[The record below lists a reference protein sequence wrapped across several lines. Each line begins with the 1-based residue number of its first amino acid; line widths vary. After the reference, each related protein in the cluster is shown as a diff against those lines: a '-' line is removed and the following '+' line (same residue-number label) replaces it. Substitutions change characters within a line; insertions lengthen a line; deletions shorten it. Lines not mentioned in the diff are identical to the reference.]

1 MVIFVSH
8 TLGFCLERCLRCV
21 PQDEDTG
28 GFFVATLRK
37 KHARE
42 SSIDAIPVTDAG
54 NVNGTEG
61 VENVSTESAEVGDMN
76 ELGQADPMQPPDSSE
91 VEDKDIAPIKES
103 SNTEKAEDVR
113 KDFKPQF
120 KGLVEFLPWEK
131 SEFDR
136 IRDFYGIAEGAL
148 SVHNFFI
155 REDMNS
161 QSSRKKDAVSGKC
174 VYYIPYSSR
183 RILKTGGDR
192 SNRLKVVTAGVKAF
206 ERKNFPNGEHDYRL
220 LQVASKFMK
229 KFIL

>member
-1 MVIFVSH
+1 MMPFS
-8 TLGFCLERCLRCV
+8 ERCLRCV

-37 KHARE
+37 KSLEKSCDGNLPAVHAVEVGVIEPDDNAIAEAAAAAEVAVPEIAEAGDGQELEHDGQGQAPE
-42 SSIDAIPVTDAG
+42 SAKTEEHSKIPVQ
-54 NVNGTEG
+54 EG
-61 VENVSTESAEVGDMN
+61 K
-76 ELGQADPMQPPDSSE
+76 
-91 VEDKDIAPIKES
+91 VEDVK
-103 SNTEKAEDVR
+103 
-113 KDFKPQF
+113 KDFKPLF

-155 REDMNS
+155 REDMNN
-161 QSSRKKDAVSGKC
+161 QASRGKKDAVNGKC

-183 RILKTGGDR
+183 RLLKTGGDR

-220 LQVASKFMK
+220 LQVMPMYS
-229 KFIL
+229 LL

>member
-1 MVIFVSH
+1 MISI
-8 TLGFCLERCLRCV
+8 ERCLRCV

-37 KHARE
+37 KSVGKSSGNNIPAAVNAVEVGVIGADGNAIVEAAAVTELEQDGQAQPSDGATIEEHTLKVPAQE
-42 SSIDAIPVTDAG
+42 SSETG
-54 NVNGTEG
+54 
-61 VENVSTESAEVGDMN
+61 
-76 ELGQADPMQPPDSSE
+76 
-91 VEDKDIAPIKES
+91 
-103 SNTEKAEDVR
+103 KAEDAK
-113 KDFKPQF
+113 KDFKPHF

-155 REDMNS
+155 REDMNNHPG
-161 QSSRKKDAVSGKC
+161 RGKKDAVSGKC

-183 RILKTGGDR
+183 RLLKTGGDR

-206 ERKNFPNGEHDYRL
+206 ERKNFLNGEHDYRL
-220 LQVASKFMK
+220 LQVTPIALSLP
-229 KFIL
+229 ID